1 MPTADPAPQSGVP
14 TPDLVAPLG
23 GALVDRRVAADQA
36 AELSSRAAGLP
47 QVVLSPREAADLD
60 LLAVGAYSPLQGFMT
75 RAEYDG
81 VVESA
86 TLPNG
91 VVWTLPVTLPLS
103 DPAVARG
110 AEELALVDEAGR
122 LRGVVRVAE
131 VFERDLAREAREGYR
146 TEDQAHPGVAALFA
160 SAATVAGG
168 QVTALPSPERY
179 PLAHDPAEIRALM
192 RERGWRTVVG
202 FQTRNP
208 VHRAHEYLTKVA
220 LEQVDGLLLHPLVG
234 ATKDDD
240 IPADVRMRCYEV
252 LLERYYPPERVL
264 LGTFPAAM
272 RYAGPREAVFHGL
285 VRRNYGCSHFIIGR
299 DAAGVGK
306 YYGTYDAQKLYDEL
320 GGEERLGFNAF
331 KFEHTFYCNA
341 CEGMASTRT
350 CPHGADDRVILSG
363 TAVRKLLG
371 EGGEVPHTFTRP
383 EVAVVL
389 AAAYASQGDEVA
401 V

>member
-1 MPTADPAPQSGVP
+1 MSTAVPAPASGA

-23 GALVDRRVAADQA
+23 GTLVDRRVAAAEALELAARA
-36 AELSSRAAGLP
+36 AELP
-47 QVVLSPREAADLD
+47 QVVLSSREAADLD
-60 LLAVGAYSPLQGFMT
+60 LLAVGAYSPLGGFMT
-75 RAEYDG
+75 RAEYEG

-86 TLPNG
+86 TLPGG
-91 VVWTLPVTLPLS
+91 VVWTLPVTLPLP
-103 DPAVARG
+103 DPSVARG
-110 AEELALVDEAGR
+110 AAELALVDERGR
-122 LRGVVRVAE
+122 LRGVLEVAE
-131 VFERDLAREAREGYR
+131 VFERDLAREAREVYR
-146 TEDQAHPGVAALFA
+146 TEDPAHPGVAALLA
-160 SAATVAGG
+160 SPPAVAGG
-168 QVTALPSPERY
+168 TVRALPSPERY
-179 PLAHDPAEIRALM
+179 PLAHDPAETRALM
-192 RERGWRTVVG
+192 RERGWQTVVG

-240 IPADVRMRCYEV
+240 VPADTRMRCYEV
-252 LLERYYPPERVL
+252 LLERYYPAQRVL

-299 DAAGVGK
+299 DAAGVGS

-320 GGEERLGFNAF
+320 GGAERLGFTAF

-363 TAVRKLLG
+363 TAVRKLLS

-389 AAAYASQGDEVA
+389 AAAYQAQREAVA
-401 V
+401 

>member
-1 MPTADPAPQSGVP
+1 LSTA
-14 TPDLVAPLG
+14 LVAPLG
-23 GALVDRRVAADQA
+23 GTLVDRRVTADEAAALQA
-36 AELSSRAAGLP
+36 RSAQLP
-47 QVVLSPREAADLD
+47 QVTLSSREAADLD
-60 LLAVGAYSPLQGFMT
+60 LLAMGAYSPIEGFMT
-75 RAEYDG
+75 RAEYEG

-86 TLPNG
+86 TLPGG
-91 VVWTLPVTLPLS
+91 VAWTLPVTLPLP
-103 DPAVARG
+103 DPSLARG
-110 AEELALVDEAGR
+110 ARELALVDEAGR
-122 LRGVVRVAE
+122 LRGVLEVEE
-131 VFERDLAREAREGYR
+131 VFERDLAREAREIYR
-146 TEDQAHPGVAALFA
+146 TEDEAHPGVAALFA

-168 QVTALPSPERY
+168 KVRALPSPERY
-179 PLAHDPAEIRALM
+179 PLAHTPAETRALM
-192 RERGWRTVVG
+192 AERGWSTVVG

-240 IPADVRMRCYEV
+240 VPADTRMRCYEV
-252 LLERYYPPERVL
+252 LLERYYPQERVL

-306 YYGTYDAQKLYDEL
+306 YYGTYDAQTLYDEL
-320 GGEERLGFNAF
+320 GGADRLGFSAF

-363 TAVRKLLG
+363 TAVRKLLSD
-371 EGGEVPHTFTRP
+371 GGEVPHTFTRP

-389 AAAYASQGDEVA
+389 AAAYQSQREAVA
-401 V
+401 